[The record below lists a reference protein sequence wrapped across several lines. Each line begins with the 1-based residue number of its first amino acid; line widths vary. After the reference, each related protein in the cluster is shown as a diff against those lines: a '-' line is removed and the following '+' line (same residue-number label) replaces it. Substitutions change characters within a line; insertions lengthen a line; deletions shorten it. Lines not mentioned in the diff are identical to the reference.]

1 MRLDVSIKGAFSVLP
16 PDYLVACARLSV
28 SVDNRTNHASNEITN
43 ERKTAGRQTGKPFS
57 KQLFKSAHFLKNR
70 FSCQMSKLMSKRQK
84 VQCKVST
91 SLLGSKPAAN
101 QLS

>member
-28 SVDNRTNHASNEITN
+28 SVDKRTNHTSNEITN

-70 FSCQMSKLMSKRQK
+70 FSCQNVKADVKTSKGA
-84 VQCKVST
+84 V
-91 SLLGSKPAAN
+91 
-101 QLS
+101 